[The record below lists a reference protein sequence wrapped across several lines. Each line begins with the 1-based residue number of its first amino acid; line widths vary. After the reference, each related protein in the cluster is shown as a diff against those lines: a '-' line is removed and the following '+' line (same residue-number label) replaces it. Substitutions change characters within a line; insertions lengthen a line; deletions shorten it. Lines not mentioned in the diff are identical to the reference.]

1 MTLRYRAAESE
12 SESESGVGSRRV
24 FGRSR
29 SRSRSRNV
37 FGVGVGSRSRS
48 RNFLRVGV
56 GSRSRSRNFLG
67 LGVGSR
73 SRSRNSKWSES
84 RVGVGV
90 GILSGRS
97 PESES
102 EFLSASSWTQFHPD
116 SPRFT
121 QIHNRSVSDCSMLRL
136 F

>member
-1 MTLRYRAAESE
+1 M
-12 SESESGVGSRRV
+12 ESGVGSQRV

-29 SRSRSRNV
+29 SRSQSWNV
-37 FGVGVGSRSRS
+37 FGVGVGSQS

-56 GSRSRSRNFLG
+56 GSRSRNFLG